1 MYAVLAAIVGLSY
14 SFPDTSGGLVHS
26 SHGVAPSGV
35 GVGLTRSNA
44 PLLSRSPALIS
55 LPQSQ
60 GLPSRGPVAQVT
72 RVAPAGVGLVGSVSR
87 GGPVG
92 SIRGGGPVG
101 LGQGGPVG
109 VGPAGPV
116 GKVTRVGQSCNED
129 YSMILGGLCEESIIE
144 GVGRLILDP

>member
-1 MYAVLAAIVGLSY
+1 MGQFLSNYNSNMKVYAVLAAVVGLSY

-44 PLLSRSPALIS
+44 PLLSRSPALIG

-101 LGQGGPVG
+101 

-116 GKVTRVGQSCNED
+116 GKVTRVGPGSRKPLSSSRPSSCPTQF
-129 YSMILGGLCEESIIE
+129 SS
-144 GVGRLILDP
+144 

>member
-26 SHGVAPSGV
+26 SHGVASSGV
-35 GVGLTRSNA
+35 GIGLTRSNA

-72 RVAPAGVGLVGSVSR
+72 RVAPTGVGLVGSVSR

-116 GKVTRVGQSCNED
+116 GKVTRVGQSCNEG
-129 YSMILGGLCEESIIE
+129 YLMILGGLCKGSIKE
-144 GVGRLILDP
+144 GRAD

>member
-35 GVGLTRSNA
+35 GVGFTRSNA
-44 PLLSRSPALIS
+44 PPLSRSPALIS

-101 LGQGGPVG
+101 

-129 YSMILGGLCEESIIE
+129 YSMILRGHEIKEEL
-144 GVGRLILDP
+144 LILVNLK